1 MCGNLL
7 PISFLWIRILCSLLQ
22 PLKKANP
29 TSPTALQKKGREGL
43 NVTTEG
49 PIRKKN
55 KFTVLLSQSPELNVG
70 RKLRVF
76 MVVAL
81 HVLNNKYVGISI
93 RYPISN
99 MFLDLHVAC
108 CSGGYFFPELGYEIS
123 RDIQYPNLVVSI
135 MMLL

>member
-1 MCGNLL
+1 MNY
-7 PISFLWIRILCSLLQ
+7 LQ
-22 PLKKANP
+22 CTSHVWESITYIFSVDKDTLFSAATFKKGK
-29 TSPTALQKKGREGL
+29 SHDPTALQKTGREGL

-49 PIRKKN
+49 PIRKIN
-55 KFTVLLSQSPELNVG
+55 KFTALLSQSPELNVG

-93 RYPISN
+93 SIRYPISN

-108 CSGGYFFPELGYEIS
+108 
-123 RDIQYPNLVVSI
+123 
-135 MMLL
+135 